1 MQLDYSMK
9 VEVNVLY
16 YKYDKRKCQGKN
28 VFLGGD
34 ELLVEIESE
43 SEVEL
48 VGFFLVVD
56 VKKIVLVLVIIDLEL
71 LDEEVFILESG
82 GFFVFWVII
91 LQLIDVFEDL
101 DQQSLLSELEEILS
115 WDLGEGE
122 EGELV
127 FFEDLLGCF

>member
-1 MQLDYSMK
+1 M
-9 VEVNVLY
+9 
-16 YKYDKRKCQGKN
+16 
-28 VFLGGD
+28 
-34 ELLVEIESE
+34 VEIESE

-91 LQLIDVFEDL
+91 L
-101 DQQSLLSELEEILS
+101 
-115 WDLGEGE
+115 
-122 EGELV
+122 
-127 FFEDLLGCF
+127 